1 MAGRARFDIEGAV
14 RARSRMS
21 GRGAAILLVAVC
33 AGGCA
38 VPGWVPWLGTKAP
51 PPGPP
56 VAAKPK
62 SPDVVQPGD
71 VRMRQMTVDDSV
83 ADRVIAVVN
92 NDAITLG
99 ELQET
104 IAAYRH
110 ESRQRAA
117 ANDAELAKQL
127 LRRLIDNRLQL
138 QEADREKVTVEEA
151 EVNEELAERVK
162 TTYGARSIEEFE
174 KLIKEQGVTMESIKK
189 RLRDALR
196 VQKVIRRK
204 VALRVSVTDQE
215 IVQYLEENRQKLETG
230 LSYHARHL
238 LVVPEGTDDAAWEAA
253 RIKAEILR
261 SQIVDGADFPTIARQ
276 YSQDASAKDGGD
288 LGALKRGEL
297 AQDIENE
304 ILKLEPS
311 QVSAPYRSALGYH
324 VFRLESKDSLEGDG
338 LIRVKQQVR
347 DILFR
352 QKYEARLEAWLKEI
366 KQRAIIEVRM

>member
-1 MAGRARFDIEGAV
+1 
-14 RARSRMS
+14 MS

-127 LRRLIDNRLQL
+127 LPRLIDNRLQL

-215 IVQYLEENRQKLETG
+215 IVQYLEENRSKLETG
-230 LSYHARHL
+230 LSYHARHI
-238 LVVPEGTDDAAWEAA
+238 LVAPEDGAADDAAWEGA
-253 RIKAEILR
+253 RIKAELLFT
-261 SQIVDGADFPTIARQ
+261 QLTDGGADFATLARQ
-276 YSQDASAKDGGD
+276 HSKDASARDGGD
-288 LGALKRGEL
+288 LGTLKRGEL
-297 AQDIENE
+297 SQEIEQE
-304 ILKLEPS
+304 ILALAPGA
-311 QVSAPYRSALGYH
+311 VSRPYRSSLGYH
-324 VFRLESKDSLEGDG
+324 VFKLESKDSLEGDG
-338 LIRVKQQVR
+338 LVRVKQQIR
-347 DILFR
+347 EILFR
-352 QKYEARLEAWLKEI
+352 EKYETRLDAWLKEI
-366 KQRAIIEVRM
+366 KQRAIIEVRL